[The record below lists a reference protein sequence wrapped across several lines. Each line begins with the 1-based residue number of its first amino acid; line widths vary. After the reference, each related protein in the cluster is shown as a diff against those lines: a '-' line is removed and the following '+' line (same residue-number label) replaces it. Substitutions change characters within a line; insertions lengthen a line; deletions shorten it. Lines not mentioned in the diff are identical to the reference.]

1 VVLVVQEV
9 VVVQVVVGG
18 KVVVVVCGAP
28 VVVLAVRS
36 GSGDPKWGFNNRRLK
51 TKNGGFN
58 TRRWNCRQ
66 STSWLLDPQLFHSVP
81 AIPPPGI
88 GPWRFNRLLFNL
100 LLLNPHFKPP
110 LRTTAIYSSS
120 HGSRGLSPH
129 TTSNGA
135 SPRQNDAP
143 AANSRG

>member
-1 VVLVVQEV
+1 
-9 VVVQVVVGG
+9 
-18 KVVVVVCGAP
+18 VVVVVCGAP

-81 AIPPPGI
+81 AIPPPAI
-88 GPWRFNRLLFNL
+88 E
-100 LLLNPHFKPP
+100 PP
-110 LRTTAIYSSS
+110 LQT
-120 HGSRGLSPH
+120 
-129 TTSNGA
+129 TTSDHCYILQL
-135 SPRQNDAP
+135 PRLPRPQP
-143 AANSRG
+143 AHHE